1 MTNYWLGNKNDVDQ
15 VFTITISIEYHELLL
30 VSIQWPIQW
39 RFPFSNALNDI
50 SDIPILFIREFE
62 RFLLIN
68 IGIS

>member
-30 VSIQWPIQW
+30 VSIQW